1 MYKFFSN
8 PVIYTGNEVI
18 AGKGVLIKNN
28 LIVDIIDSG
37 SIPTDCEIID
47 CSGLNIAP
55 GLIDL
60 QIAGGGGFLFSS
72 FPTADAIDK
81 IAASI
86 VSTGTTSFLIVL
98 PTNSMDVYLKA
109 IEAIKTHPHPA
120 IPGLHFEGPWINMA
134 KRGAH
139 SVDHIQKPDLQEI
152 EKLLKVADGVIKMI
166 TVAPEL
172 CSRDMIRLMR
182 DNGVVVCAGH
192 SNATFM
198 EAREGFDSGIQSV
211 THLFNA
217 MSILHHRDPG
227 LPGAVFEMENISASI
242 IADGIHVDYNTIS
255 IAKKLMKERLYL
267 VSDAVEESNSGA
279 VQHIRKA
286 DRFVL
291 PDGTLSGSALTM
303 MQAVKNCVEKVGI
316 SIDEALRMGSTY
328 PARLMGF
335 SDVGKIKGGYK
346 ADLVVFDKDFE
357 IKEVFKGGEMQK

>member
-1 MYKFFSN
+1 MKKILSN
-8 PVIYTGNEVI
+8 ATIYTGDEVI
-18 AGKGVLIKNN
+18 GGKGVLIKDD
-28 LIVDIIDSG
+28 LILDIPDKSPIS
-37 SIPTDCEIID
+37 SDCETID
-47 CSGLNIAP
+47 CSGLYIAP

-60 QIAGGGGFLFSS
+60 QIAGGGGYLFSS
-72 FPTADAIDK
+72 FPTAGAIEK

-86 VSTGTTSFLIVL
+86 VASGTTSFLIVL
-98 PTNSMDVYLKA
+98 PTNSIDVYRKA

-139 SVDHIQKPDLQEI
+139 SVDHIKKPDLRAI
-152 EKLLKVADGVIKMI
+152 EELLNEADGVIKMI

-172 CSRDMIRLMR
+172 CSREMIRLMR
-182 DNGVVVCAGH
+182 DYGVVVCAGH
-192 SNATFM
+192 SNATFS

-227 LPGAVFEMENISASI
+227 LPGAAFETENVFASI
-242 IADGIHVDYNTIS
+242 IADGIHVDYNAIS
-255 IAKKLMKERLYL
+255 IAKKIMKDRLYL
-267 VSDAVEESNSGA
+267 VSDAVEESNEPA

-316 SIDEALRMGSTY
+316 PVDEALRMATLY
-328 PARLMGF
+328 PAKLMGF
-335 SDVGKIKGGYK
+335 GDIGRIKPGYK
-346 ADLVVFDKDFE
+346 ADIVVFDKDFE
-357 IKEVFKGGEMQK
+357 IKMVFKNGSYS